1 MKLESRMDHT
11 VVPTGT
17 ASVVH
22 VLLTL
27 TAPDSPAGRK
37 RPALNLAAVLD
48 RSGSMAGEKL
58 DYAKRST
65 QLLLD
70 QLAPDDRFSL
80 VTFDDEVQPL
90 VESATV
96 SDPTALSAAIAGI
109 QAGNCTNLSGGWLK
123 SIELVSR
130 NASEE
135 CVNAVLLLTDGQANA
150 GIVNP
155 DQLTA
160 LGQNVLKDKN
170 IRTSCLGLGA
180 DFNEDLLKRVS
191 EAAGGRFYYIESPD
205 HAPEVFKE
213 ELGGLLDTVTQ
224 NVEVSLDFTDGV
236 IGVAQLTGHPWK
248 AEKSSYRVLLS
259 DFHAAQVKHVLL
271 AVQLP
276 ALAEPT
282 DMHLASLSMTYAEL
296 REGAVDLKSQSGTRS
311 SALPMPSK
319 RPSQATPRLFSTS
332 ACSRPQR
339 SASMPSA
346 SWTTATQPQPSVCL
360 EPTAI
365 ICANL
370 PPAPQPPPC
379 SKTRLANS
387 NAVPTNFSTNRS
399 CVNPASSWSAK
410 AQTSYAPTCKEPF
423 HPALATTGR
432 QTPTVTRNPEVF

>member
-1 MKLESRMDHT
+1 MKLESRMDYS

-22 VLLTL
+22 VLLTI

-70 QLAPDDRFSL
+70 QFAPDDRFSL

-96 SDPTALSAAIAGI
+96 SDPAALSAAIAGI

-123 SIELVSR
+123 GIELVSR

-224 NVEVSLDFTDGV
+224 NVEVSLDFADGV

-248 AEKSSYRVLLS
+248 AEKSSYRVLLG

-296 REGAVDLKSQSGTRS
+296 REGAVDLKSQKRNLIVGVANAIEAAIPGDPEVILHIGLQRAAKARLDAVSELDNGDTAAAIRVLRANRDHLRELAPGASTPALLENEARELERRADELLDEQKLRESRKFMVSESANILRSDMQRTFSSRSRHDRS
-311 SALPMPSK
+311 SN
-319 RPSQATPRLFSTS
+319 TDGH
-332 ACSRPQR
+332 
-339 SASMPSA
+339 
-346 SWTTATQPQPSVCL
+346 
-360 EPTAI
+360 
-365 ICANL
+365 
-370 PPAPQPPPC
+370 
-379 SKTRLANS
+379 
-387 NAVPTNFSTNRS
+387 
-399 CVNPASSWSAK
+399 AK
-410 AQTSYAPTCKEPF
+410 S
-423 HPALATTGR
+423 
-432 QTPTVTRNPEVF
+432 